1 MDTQFESAPQA
12 LEHLIFRTTCGTDVQ
27 VRQLASG
34 GADRPAPG
42 VGLGIGPAPGGEG
55 GTEAA
60 LTPAQARRLA
70 AALLQQAAAAE
81 HPARDAGTGQVA
93 VSYLGGET
101 YMAATRGHV
110 VLTDQPAPA
119 GEDAAMTPVELLV
132 ASLSS
137 CTAFY
142 AGRYLARHRLN
153 RDGLQVTAEFTL
165 ATGNPAR
172 VPQVRQ
178 KLHVPGGLPPER
190 EAALL
195 AVASHCTVHNTLRQA
210 PDVAIELT

>member
-1 MDTQFESAPQA
+1 MYTQFESAPQA
-12 LEHLIFRTTCGTDVQ
+12 LEHLVFRTTCSREVQ
-27 VRQLASG
+27 IRQLALG
-34 GADRPAPG
+34 GAELPAQG
-42 VGLGIGPAPGGEG
+42 VGLGIGQTPGCED

-60 LTPAQARRLA
+60 LTPAQARQLA

-101 YMAATRGHV
+101 YAAAARGHV

-119 GEDAAMTPVELLV
+119 GDDAAMTPVELLV

-137 CTAFY
+137 CAAFY
-142 AGRYLARHRLN
+142 VGQYLARHRLN

-165 ATGNPAR
+165 ATDGPTR
-172 VPQVRQ
+172 VRSVTQ
-178 KLHVPGGLPPER
+178 KLRVPGGLPPER

-195 AVASHCTVHNTLRQA
+195 AVASHCAVHNTLRQA
-210 PDVAIELT
+210 PDIAIELT